1 MKKKDTKVTSG
12 KRKTAI
18 ARAHIKKGAGR
29 VRINTIPLEIY
40 GNELSRLKMQE
51 PLILA
56 GDRVSKVDI
65 NVRVEGGG
73 FMGQASAAR
82 TAIARALV
90 EYFDDR
96 ELEAVLRQYD
106 RSMLVNDPRR
116 KLPKKPLGRGARKK
130 RQKSYR

>member
-12 KRKTAI
+12 KRKSAV
-18 ARAHIKKGAGR
+18 ARAHIKKGSGR
-29 VRINTIPLEIY
+29 VRINSIPLEIY
-40 GNELSRLKMQE
+40 GNELSRLKIQE

-56 GDRVSKVDI
+56 GDRISKVDI
-65 NVRVEGGG
+65 NVNVHGGG
-73 FMGQASAAR
+73 YMGQASAAR

-96 ELEAVLRQYD
+96 ELTAVLRQYD